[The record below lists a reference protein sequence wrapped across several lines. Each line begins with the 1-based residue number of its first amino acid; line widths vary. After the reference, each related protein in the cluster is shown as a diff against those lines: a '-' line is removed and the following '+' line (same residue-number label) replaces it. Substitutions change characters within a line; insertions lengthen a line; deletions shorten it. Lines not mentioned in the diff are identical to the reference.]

1 MEAGGRILSR
11 LYTVKELHDGALNEI
26 PETSGVYFV
35 FMPSNFELVILQKN
49 VGFEFT
55 SKRKS
60 SSYRIEELEAKAEH
74 YGKFGNYTSHL
85 LYVGKAKNL
94 HRRIE
99 QYVGY
104 RYRIQNLFPHD
115 GGRAIWQIEN
125 SEKLIVRYMECLEGE
140 DCRKIEQNLLQTYK
154 KQYEAYPFA
163 NWKK

>member
-1 MEAGGRILSR
+1 M
-11 LYTVKELHDGALNEI
+11 KELHDGALNEI

-35 FMPSNFELVILQKN
+35 FMPSNFGLVILQKN

-55 SKRKS
+55 SKRKP

-140 DCRKIEQNLLQTYK
+140 DCRKIEQ
-154 KQYEAYPFA
+154 YESYPFA